1 MARCK
6 DTVGIFEK
14 LQTLMSVRLRKS
26 IAIVNCILIR
36 DGMSAAAKETNKFQN
51 RMLTVWL
58 MQITLIRDAISYV
71 DNIF

>member
-1 MARCK
+1 
-6 DTVGIFEK
+6 
-14 LQTLMSVRLRKS
+14 MSVRLRKS